1 MSDLDSLKVVLI
13 GESGTGKTSIIR
25 RFAYRLFDEDC
36 TSSISSQYTSKI
48 IEIKDINTSLK
59 FDIWDTAGQEKFRS
73 MTKLFYK
80 DAKIILF
87 VYDITYKKSFD
98 ELKNYWISQ
107 VQEHCN
113 SDVLLGIV
121 ANKNDLYINQ
131 QVTKEEGL
139 ELAEKIG
146 AIYQITSAKS
156 GFGINNLFENI
167 GRKYIDPKFD
177 YQEADRIAEENY
189 NKKKKELEEAKKK
202 KEKRRG
208 VKLDVQNNKKKEKCC

>member
-1 MSDLDSLKVVLI
+1 
-13 GESGTGKTSIIR
+13 
-25 RFAYRLFDEDC
+25 
-36 TSSISSQYTSKI
+36 
-48 IEIKDINTSLK
+48 
-59 FDIWDTAGQEKFRS
+59 
-73 MTKLFYK
+73 MTKIFYK